1 MHMSL
6 YIVCSVGVYTVCV
19 HRMDVSLLDLLF
31 EYVDWGLVGFQL
43 LILEEDS
50 PLQLQRRRQ
59 VRVITEVTFKEE
71 ACHKAIPKHRLVGK
85 IWNMINS
92 K

>member
-1 MHMSL
+1 MD
-6 YIVCSVGVYTVCV
+6 
-19 HRMDVSLLDLLF
+19 RMDFTLLDLLF
-31 EYVDWGLVGFQL
+31 EYVHWCLVGFEL

-71 ACHKAIPKHRLVGK
+71 ACHKAIPKHRLVDK
-85 IWNMINS
+85 I
-92 K
+92 